1 MHKNPNIP
9 VLCLVLLALLI
20 LSIHVTAQT
29 NSTTNTNTFSI
40 TSSVSPSSPRV
51 GDTVTISGIAQGGNL
66 TPGVK
71 LWIFAGNYANITV
84 LPVNSSGYYSR
95 SIDTTGLPP
104 AYYYIFAQHPGTD
117 SSFDIT
123 SQGFS
128 GQVMNTKTGEV
139 IFNFTGNGSVNDN
152 NAAIALSN
160 AFNTKGVDDVF
171 SKTGVELRP
180 LQSTTTVPPAK
191 ETAVATS
198 AGTPITVAPGT
209 TRAVLPVWLAAMA
222 LVIAGMIVIRK
233 KA

>member
-1 MHKNPNIP
+1 MHQNPRIP
-9 VLCLVLLALLI
+9 VTCLVLLALLI
-20 LSIHVTAQT
+20 LFIPVTAQ
-29 NSTTNTNTFSI
+29 STNTTDTNAFSI

-84 LPVNSSGYYSR
+84 LPVNSSGYYSK

-160 AFNTKGVDDVF
+160 AFNKKGVDDVF
-171 SKTGVELRP
+171 SKTGVELLP
-180 LQSTTTVPPAK
+180 LPSMTTAPPAK
-191 ETAVATS
+191 GTAVATS
-198 AGTPITVAPGT
+198 TGTSITVAPGT

-222 LVIAGMIVIRK
+222 LVIAGIIVIRK